1 MTRAHY
7 LRMATASGIS
17 VKEALL
23 MPPGEVSDVF
33 ELYLR
38 ARGVKK
44 EREPEAE

>member
-1 MTRAHY
+1 
-7 LRMATASGIS
+7 MATVCGIS

-38 ARGVKK
+38 AHGKRPSK
-44 EREPEAE
+44 EPEAD